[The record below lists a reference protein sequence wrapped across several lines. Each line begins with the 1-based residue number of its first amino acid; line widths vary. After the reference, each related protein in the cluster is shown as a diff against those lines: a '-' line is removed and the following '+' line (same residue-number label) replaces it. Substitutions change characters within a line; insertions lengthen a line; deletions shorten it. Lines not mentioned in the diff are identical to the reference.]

1 MMNTELLISI
11 LNKRY
16 DINLKVNFK
25 LIDFKTRKGLNQ
37 LIKSIGLEN
46 ITGVYI
52 IKEDKNIVYI
62 GSSGKY
68 IKVNGLLKKPK
79 SGNGIGGRLIRSS
92 TPYSFLI
99 DKNKLGYRK
108 DSKDNRKV
116 SKNYTEFI
124 TLNKLS
130 IDIIKSGNLSSSFIE
145 HVLLQTYLDEND
157 TIPLINQQL

>member
-1 MMNTELLISI
+1 MNTELLISI
-11 LNKRY
+11 VNKRFG
-16 DINLKVNFK
+16 INLNVEFK

-52 IKEDKNIVYI
+52 IKEDNNIVYI

-68 IKVNGLLKKPK
+68 IKVKGELKKPK
-79 SGNGIGGRLIRSS
+79 NGNGIGGRLIRSS

-99 DKNKLGYRK
+99 DQNKLGYRK

-116 SKNYTEFI
+116 SKNYTKFI
-124 TLNKLS
+124 SLNKLS

-145 HVLLQTYLDEND
+145 HVMLQTYLDEND

>member
-1 MMNTELLISI
+1 MNSKLLIDTSNKKYNLTFKVDFS
-11 LNKRY
+11 LN
-16 DINLKVNFK
+16 N
-25 LIDFKTRKGLNQ
+25 FKTRKELNQ
-37 LIKSIGLEN
+37 KIKLIELEN

-52 IKEDKNIVYI
+52 IKKENKIVYI

-68 IKVNGLLKKPK
+68 IKEGETLKKPK

-99 DKNKLGYRK
+99 DENKLGYRK

-116 SKNYTEFI
+116 SKNYTKFI
-124 TLNKLS
+124 SLNKLS

-145 HVLLQTYLDEND
+145 HVMLQTYLDEND

>member
-1 MMNTELLISI
+1 MNTELLISI
-11 LNKRY
+11 INKRFG
-16 DINLKVNFK
+16 INLKVEFK

-52 IKEDKNIVYI
+52 IKEDNNIVYI

-68 IKVNGLLKKPK
+68 IKVKGELKKPK
-79 SGNGIGGRLIRSS
+79 NGNGIGGRLIRSS

-99 DKNKLGYRK
+99 DQNKLGYQK
-108 DSKDNRKV
+108 NSNDNCKV
-116 SKNYTEFI
+116 SGNYTEFI
-124 TLNKLS
+124 PMKKLS
-130 IDIIKSGNLSSSFIE
+130 IDIINYKSLSSSFIE
-145 HVLLQTYLDEND
+145 HVLLQTYLDEKN